1 MHIEKKHKAL
11 FENYRLFVP
20 LGIAYDSRLVPKWLF
35 MYSIMFNNHFYF
47 HWRWIESECIFK
59 KTIKPH
65 ATIVNFLSL
74 RIGFLTLGRDR
85 NGHIVL
91 LHIISKTSFLLLKN
105 NGNWLYFYKDYKP
118 SIITVNSTNP
128 PGGFSLQIVA
138 KMVI

>member
-11 FENYRLFVP
+11 FQNYRLFVP

-35 MYSIMFNNHFYF
+35 MYSIMLNNHFYF
-47 HWRWIESECIFK
+47 HWRLIESECIFK

-118 SIITVNSTNP
+118 SIITVNFTNP
-128 PGGFSLQIVA
+128 TGGFSLQIVA